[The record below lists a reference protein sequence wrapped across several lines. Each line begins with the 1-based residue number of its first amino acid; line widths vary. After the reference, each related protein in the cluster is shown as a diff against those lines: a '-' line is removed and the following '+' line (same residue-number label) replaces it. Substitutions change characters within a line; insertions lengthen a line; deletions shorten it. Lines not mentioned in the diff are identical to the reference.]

1 MSVDTQVNE
10 AHEAFLRS
18 QSHSL
23 EERARWLEA
32 AADALAH
39 NREELVEVGH
49 RDTHLPEGRLNGELT
64 RTIFQLR
71 LLAGEVRRGEFLDA
85 TIDHRDPDWG
95 MGPRPDIRR
104 INVPLGVVGVFGA
117 SNFPF
122 AFSVAGGDTA
132 SALAA
137 GCSVVHKI
145 HGAHKELGELTARL
159 ITKGIEEAGAPT
171 GIFSAITGR
180 EAGIELVEHPKVKA
194 IGFTGSVP
202 GGRALFDRA
211 TARPEPIPFYGELGS
226 INPVVVTESAW
237 NARAEE
243 IAEGFA
249 SSMTMGI
256 GQFCTKP
263 GLVFVP
269 TTKADEVRETVAESL
284 RGVELP
290 GKMLNDRIA
299 EGFIES
305 RDHVASLPGVNP
317 VANGDD
323 SNPPGPTVFL
333 AHANELEPDSEVLHT
348 EMFGPAAVVISYQ
361 TYEEL
366 LRVLGYLSGQLTGTI
381 HAEPDED
388 IAALSTALAQRCG
401 RLLKN
406 GWPTG
411 VTVSYA
417 QYHGGPYPATTTPGT
432 SVGTAAVH
440 RFLRAVAYQDFA
452 DAELPAA
459 IQEDNPLGL
468 PRRVDGAW
476 QTEGSSDA

>member
-18 QSHSL
+18 HSHSL
-23 EERARWLEA
+23 EERARWLQA

-39 NREELVEVGH
+39 NREELVEVGQ

-64 RTIFQLR
+64 RTIFQLQ

-159 ITKGIEEAGAPT
+159 VTKGIEEAGAPT

-211 TARPEPIPFYGELGS
+211 AARPEPIPFYGELGS

-237 NARAEE
+237 DARAKE

-249 SSMTMGI
+249 NSMTMGI

-269 TTKADEVRETVAESL
+269 TTRADEVRKTVAESL

-317 VANGDD
+317 IINGDD
-323 SNPPGPTVFL
+323 SNPPAPTVFL

-361 TYEEL
+361 TYDEL
-366 LRVLGYLSGQLTGTI
+366 LRVLGHLSGQLTGTI

-388 IAALSTALAQRCG
+388 IAALSTSLAQRCG

-468 PRRVDGAW
+468 PRRVDGSW

>member
-23 EERARWLEA
+23 EERASWLEA
-32 AADALAH
+32 AAEALAQ
-39 NREELVEVGH
+39 NRKELVEVGQL
-49 RDTHLPEGRLNGELT
+49 DTHLPEGRLNGELT
-64 RTIFQLR
+64 RTTFQLQ
-71 LLAGEVRRGEFLDA
+71 LLAGEVRRGEFVDA
-85 TIDHRDPDWG
+85 TIDHQDPDWG

-104 INVPLGVVGVFGA
+104 VNVPLGVVGVFGA

-159 ITKGIEEAGAPT
+159 ITKGIEGAGAPR

-211 TARPEPIPFYGELGS
+211 AARPEPIPFYGELGS

-237 NARAEE
+237 RARAGE

-249 SSMTMGI
+249 GSMTMGI

-269 TTKADEVRETVAESL
+269 ATMADEVRKAVAESL
-284 RGVELP
+284 RSVELP
-290 GKMLNDRIA
+290 GKMLNDRFA

-305 RDHVASLPGVNP
+305 RDHVTTLPGVNP
-317 VANGDD
+317 ITSGDD
-323 SNPPGPTVFL
+323 SNPPAPTVFL
-333 AHANELEPDSEVLHT
+333 AHASELGPDSEVLHT

-361 TYEEL
+361 NYDEL
-366 LRVLGYLSGQLTGTI
+366 LRVIGYLAGQLTGTI

-388 IAALSTALAQRCG
+388 IEMLMTSLAQRCG

-432 SVGTAAVH
+432 SVGTTAVH
-440 RFLRAVAYQDFA
+440 RFLRTVAYQDFA
-452 DAELPAA
+452 NTELPVAL
-459 IQEDNPLGL
+459 QENNPLGL
-468 PRRVDGAW
+468 RRRVDGSW
-476 QTEGSSDA
+476 QN

>member
-18 QSHSL
+18 QSRSL
-23 EERARWLEA
+23 EERASWLDA
-32 AADALAH
+32 AADALAQH
-39 NREELVEVGH
+39 REELVEVGQL
-49 RDTHLPEGRLNGELT
+49 DTHLPEGRLNGELT
-64 RTIFQLR
+64 RTIFQLQ

-85 TIDHRDPDWG
+85 TIDHQDPDWG

-104 INVPLGVVGVFGA
+104 VNVPLGVVGVFGA

-145 HGAHKELGELTARL
+145 HGAHKQLGELTARL

-180 EAGIELVEHPKVKA
+180 EAGIELVEHAKVKA

-211 TARPEPIPFYGELGS
+211 AARPEPIPFYGELGS

-237 NARAEE
+237 NARATE

-249 SSMTMGI
+249 GSMTMGI

-269 TTKADEVRETVAESL
+269 ASMADEALKTVAESL
-284 RGVELP
+284 RDIELP
-290 GKMLNDRIA
+290 GKMLNDRFA

-305 RDHVASLPGVNP
+305 RGHVATLPGVNP
-317 VANGDD
+317 ITSGDESD
-323 SNPPGPTVFL
+323 PPAPAVFH
-333 AHANELEPDSEVLHT
+333 AHASELGPDAEVLHT

-361 TYEEL
+361 TYDEL

-388 IAALSTALAQRCG
+388 IEVLMTSLAQRCG

-440 RFLRAVAYQDFA
+440 RFLRTVAYQDFA
-452 DAELPAA
+452 NAELPAA

-468 PRRVDGAW
+468 RRRVDGSW
-476 QTEGSSDA
+476 QTEGPSDA